1 VLPLS
6 VFMMQKIVF
15 SLRLGTDCDKNH
27 LVSIRIPFNRPALVG
42 SELTYVGQ
50 AVAGGHA
57 SGDGPFTK
65 RAQAM
70 LEKSFNANRVLLT
83 TSCTSALELAAL
95 LCDLRP
101 GDEVIVPS
109 YTFVST
115 ANAFVLRGA
124 RPVFVDVRP
133 DTLNI
138 DERLIEQAITPRTRA
153 IFPVHY
159 AGVACEMDAIM
170 HIAGR
175 HGLLVVEDA
184 AQGVY
189 ARYKDRWL
197 GTIGHMGCYSFHE
210 TKNVSCGEGGALVI
224 NDRAMEQR
232 AEILREKG
240 TNRSQFMRGQADK
253 YTWVDV
259 GSSYL
264 PSDMLAAFLLGQ
276 IENMEKIT
284 RRRGE
289 IFDRYVAIL
298 APLVERGLIE
308 IPTLPPHCSPNYHM
322 FYVLTADVEERTAL
336 IAHLGAAGILAV
348 FHYVPLHSS
357 PFARSLGVSQTCL
370 PRTEELSA
378 RLLRLPMYFDIT
390 DQEVEEVASLVLDF
404 YRTRT
409 STVMQAHD
417 I

>member
-1 VLPLS
+1 
-6 VFMMQKIVF
+6 MTI
-15 SLRLGTDCDKNH
+15 H
-27 LVSIRIPFNRPALVG
+27 IPFNKPCIVG

-50 AVAGGHA
+50 AVAGEHA

-65 RAQAM
+65 RAQKM
-70 LEKSFNANRVLLT
+70 LERTFAANRVLLT

-95 LCDLRP
+95 LCDLKP

-124 RPVFVDVRP
+124 TPVFVDIRP

-138 DERLIEQAITPRTRA
+138 DEQLIEQAITPRTRA

-159 AGVACEMDAIM
+159 AGVACEMDTIM
-170 HIAGR
+170 EIADR

-184 AQGVY
+184 AQGVH

-197 GTIGHMGCYSFHE
+197 GTIGHLGCFSFHE
-210 TKNVSCGEGGALVI
+210 TKNLSCGEGGALVI
-224 NDRAMEQR
+224 NDPSMEQR

-240 TNRSQFMRGQADK
+240 TNRSQFIRGQADK
-253 YTWVDV
+253 YTWMDV

-264 PSDMLAAFLLGQ
+264 PSDMLAAFLVGQ

-289 IFDRYVAIL
+289 IFNRYVDL
-298 APLVERGLIE
+298 LSPLVSRGLIR
-308 IPTLPPHCSPNYHM
+308 ITTAPPHCYPNYHM
-322 FYVLTADVEERTAL
+322 FYVLTADIEERTAL
-336 IAHLGAAGILAV
+336 IAHLRAAGILAV

-357 PFARSLGVSQTCL
+357 PFAQSLGVPQGNL
-370 PRTEELSA
+370 PRTDELSS
-378 RLLRLPMYFDIT
+378 RLLRLPMYFDLT
-390 DQEVEEVASLVLDF
+390 GEEVDVVAGAVLDF
-404 YRTRT
+404 YRSNHPERT
-409 STVMQAHD
+409 QA
-417 I
+417 

>member
-1 VLPLS
+1 
-6 VFMMQKIVF
+6 M
-15 SLRLGTDCDKNH
+15 T
-27 LVSIRIPFNRPALVG
+27 IRIPFNKPSVVG
-42 SELTYVGQ
+42 SELIYVGL

-70 LEKSFNANRVLLT
+70 LEKCLGAKRVLLT

-95 LCDLRP
+95 LCDLQP

-124 RPVFVDVRP
+124 RPVFVDIRP

-153 IFPVHY
+153 IFPIHY

-170 HIAGR
+170 DIANR

-184 AQGVY
+184 AQGVS

-197 GTIGHMGCYSFHE
+197 GTIGHLGCYSFHE
-210 TKNVSCGEGGALVI
+210 TKNISCGEGGALVI
-224 NDRAMEQR
+224 NDPAMEDR

-240 TNRSQFMRGQADK
+240 TNRSQFIRGQVEK
-253 YTWVDV
+253 YSWVDV
-259 GSSYL
+259 GSSYVL
-264 PSDMLAAFLLGQ
+264 SDMLAAFLVGQ
-276 IENMEKIT
+276 IENIEKIT

-289 IFDRYVAIL
+289 IFDRYSAIL
-298 APLVERGLIE
+298 APLVERGLIQ
-308 IPTLPPHCSPNYHM
+308 IPVMPQHSTPNYHM
-322 FYVLTADVEERTAL
+322 FYVLTADIEERTAL
-336 IAHLGAAGILAV
+336 AAHLRAAGILAV

-357 PFARSLGVSQTCL
+357 PFAQSLGVPQTNL

-378 RLLRLPMYFDIT
+378 RLLRLPMYFDLT
-390 DQEVEEVASLVLDF
+390 DWEVEEVASMVLDF
-404 YRTRT
+404 YRTRH
-409 STVMQAHD
+409 AR
-417 I
+417 